1 MATEKQMNSRV
12 LLKNDIEANWMKAVN
27 FIPKLGEA
35 IIYNAE
41 LDGQEPVVDGQAL
54 RPPIKYPRIKTG
66 DGVTN
71 VNDLPFITDKLHELV
86 GDVPVSEQI
95 AAAIQDE
102 VYVQEEEPL
111 DAPDGSLWVDLDEE
125 IEDTSIEI
133 DASLSIEGAAAD
145 AKVVGDR
152 LALIEEEIDKPQIAI
167 DATLSQAGAAADAKA
182 VGDAL
187 STKQPLGNYVK
198 AVNGNTPDESG
209 NVTVEFEGV
218 TSWNDLADKPF
229 QYETVY
235 YEWDEDTEYE
245 TIVPVGTEGD
255 NVIVSSYAK
264 ISDDVPS
271 KDFLIGKYL
280 EITQRSSGETAN
292 LQITSNLIEEDE
304 GAYQVALWLVF
315 VTADSYDMG
324 AANPLTRGVWCVHGA
339 EDDPMTLSALSIYDP
354 AVQLDE
360 SVIPDTIAR
369 VEDIP
374 STFYTTVIYNPDTN
388 EATSDKAFDEINEA
402 YLSGTTVYVKLKT
415 HDEEYNAALILP
427 LTNYQEDFI
436 DFNCVIEGNKIYTV
450 SFSPIEGVHAF
461 VTEISSG
468 GGSEFN
474 GDADTLDGKHASEFA
489 LATETQE
496 LRELVGDTPVSEQI
510 SEVMPVKMYIQDD
523 EPLDAPE
530 GSLWLDTD
538 AIGAISPILTD
549 EEINQIVNKEMEA
562 IVNDSY

>member
-1 MATEKQMNSRV
+1 MAIEKPMNSRV

-41 LDGQEPVVDGQAL
+41 LDGQEPVFDGQAV
-54 RPPIKYPRIKTG
+54 RPPIKYQRIKIG

-86 GDVPVSEQI
+86 GDIPVSEQI

-102 VYVQEEEPL
+102 IYVQEEEPL
-111 DAPDGSLWVDLDEE
+111 EAPDGSLWVDLDEE
-125 IEDTSIEI
+125 IEDTSIEV

-152 LALIEEEIDKPQIAI
+152 LALIEEELDKPQIAI

-187 STKQPLGNYVK
+187 ATKQPLGNYVK
-198 AVNGNTPDESG
+198 AVNGNTPDENG
-209 NVTVEFEGV
+209 NVAVEFEGV
-218 TSWNDLADKPF
+218 TSWNDLTDKPF

-280 EITQRSSGETAN
+280 EITQRSSGETAS

-339 EDDPMTLSALSIYDP
+339 EDNPMTLSALSIYDP

-374 STFYTTVIYNPDTN
+374 STFYATVVYNPDTSG
-388 EATSDKAFDEINEA
+388 ATSDKAFDEINEA
-402 YLSGTTVYVKLKT
+402 YLSDTTVYVKLKEST
-415 HDEEYNAALILP
+415 ELGNDVLILY
-427 LTNYQEDFI
+427 LTQYEEDL
-436 DFNCVIEGNKIYTV
+436 IEFSSVVNNEQVYNV
-450 SFSPIEGVHAF
+450 SFTATGDIAVDVRELGSGTPSDPSIEVDTTLTKAGAAADAKAV
-461 VTEISSG
+461 
-468 GGSEFN
+468 
-474 GDADTLDGKHASEFA
+474 GDA
-489 LATETQE
+489 LAEKQPIGNYVKTINNRAPDENGNINVEGAGIDENIVLITVE
-496 LRELVGDTPVSEQI
+496 DIDEICGAVIQI
-510 SEVMPVKMYIQDD
+510 ATNDEVKF
-523 EPLDAPE
+523 
-530 GSLWLDTD
+530 
-538 AIGAISPILTD
+538 
-549 EEINQIVNKEMEA
+549 
-562 IVNDSY
+562 